1 MTSNLIKGA
10 NEYVY
15 FLIHRELE
23 CIGVGDSTDKTFNT
37 GKYPIAD
44 STLSGTVDTSD
55 VAVYVGASRSV
66 ATPVTVS
73 TVNEATGEITLSTAP
88 ATGAKVYCTYKY
100 VYGYVTY
107 AQEYSVTSSLDTSS
121 ITPLSSSNEET
132 LENSWKYEGTVKI
145 WDNSDIEDS
154 LYAGIDQT
162 DDTVGGILADEF
174 PIPVPQHHMVIK
186 KVRGATPKYRVLKDV
201 KFTSLDEGGK
211 GGENSEKSFK
221 ITASNFIRSY
231 TPTVGSGM

>member
-1 MTSNLIKGA
+1 MTLIKGA

-23 CIGVGDSTDKTFNT
+23 CIGVGDATDKTFT
-37 GKYPIAD
+37 TAQHPIAD

-55 VAVYVGASRSV
+55 VEVYVGASR
-66 ATPVTVS
+66 ATATAVTVS
-73 TVNEATGEITLSTAP
+73 AVTEATGEITLTAAP
-88 ATGAKVYCTYKY
+88 ALAAKIYCTYKH
-100 VYGYVTY
+100 VYGFVTY

-121 ITPLSSSNEET
+121 ITPLSSANEET
-132 LENSWKYEGTVKI
+132 IENSWKYEGTVKL
-145 WDNSDIEDS
+145 WDNSDIEDN

-162 DDTVGGILADEF
+162 DDTVGGIMADEF
-174 PIPVPQHHMVIK
+174 PIPVPTHHMVIK
-186 KVRGATPKYRVLKDV
+186 KVRGAVPKYRVLKDV

-221 ITASNFIRSY
+221 ITATNYIRDY